1 MWTLSQQ
8 DMQLE
13 VSGKL
18 LKRQVGLTLD
28 TIGRDNID
36 MIDRMGKNI
45 ETVRGLKSETN
56 FRARKHYKCKQDWP
70 VCVGCHTC
78 NKTSAVKNFF
88 PNILTT
94 YSIRGVI
101 SGLVFEMTYPS

>member
-13 VSGKL
+13 VSGNL

-45 ETVRGLKSETN
+45 ETVRGLN
-56 FRARKHYKCKQDWP
+56 
-70 VCVGCHTC
+70 
-78 NKTSAVKNFF
+78 
-88 PNILTT
+88 
-94 YSIRGVI
+94 
-101 SGLVFEMTYPS
+101 